1 MFGQRRQ
8 ALVAMMK
15 QMINSNKFSEIMM
28 RQDFFI
34 TGTQSDATRNG
45 VVTWAQ
51 VIVIKWY
58 LKQ

>member
-15 QMINSNKFSEIMM
+15 QMKNSNKFSEIMM

-45 VVTWAQ
+45 VVT
-51 VIVIKWY
+51 
-58 LKQ
+58 